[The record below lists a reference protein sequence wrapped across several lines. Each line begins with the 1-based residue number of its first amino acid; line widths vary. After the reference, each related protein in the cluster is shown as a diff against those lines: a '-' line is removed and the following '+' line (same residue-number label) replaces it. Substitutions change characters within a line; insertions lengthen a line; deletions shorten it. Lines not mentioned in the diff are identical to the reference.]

1 MMDVDHTIGNLLATV
16 LDDCVE
22 HMGMASSETVVEN
35 LRQGD
40 ESTCRF
46 FRRGL
51 GQETA
56 KFLGLCD
63 DDVKAVYL
71 YDHDVEAVHMDAEW
85 SPHVVHLIVWAQPKT
100 AALNSL
106 VAVVNRALT
115 CHYDDLV
122 GDLLPI
128 HLLDVQLV
136 DDLEVKR
143 RTGHASLLFLSR
155 FQALEIW
162 KREPGSRSHALA
174 ELPPR

>member
-1 MMDVDHTIGNLLATV
+1 VIDIDDTLGNVLATV

-40 ESTCRF
+40 ESTRRS

-51 GQETA
+51 GQEIA

-71 YDHDVEAVHMDAEW
+71 YDHDVEAVHADAEW
-85 SPHVVHLIVWAQPKT
+85 SPHIVHLIVWAQPKT

-106 VAVVNRALT
+106 VAVLNRALT
-115 CHYDDLV
+115 RAFDDLI

-143 RTGHASLLFLSR
+143 RAGYAGLLFSPR
-155 FQALEIW
+155 FQSLEVW
-162 KREPGSRSHALA
+162 KRESVSHSHALA
-174 ELPPR
+174 ALPQR

>member
-1 MMDVDHTIGNLLATV
+1 MDIDDTVGNVLATV
-16 LDDCVE
+16 LNDCIE
-22 HMGMASSETVVEN
+22 RMGMASSETVVEN

-40 ESTCRF
+40 KGICRS
-46 FRRGL
+46 FRHGL
-51 GQETA
+51 GQEIA

-63 DDVKAVYL
+63 DDVRAVYL

-85 SPHVVHLIVWAQPKT
+85 SPHIVHLIVWAQPKT

-106 VAVVNRALT
+106 IVVLNRALT
-115 CHYDDLV
+115 RAYDDLI

-143 RTGHASLLFLSR
+143 RAGYAGLLFSPR
-155 FQALEIW
+155 FQPLEIW
-162 KREPGSRSHALA
+162 KRESVSYSHALA
-174 ELPPR
+174 ALPPR